1 MSTSATPPSGDR
13 PRNNGTNEAPWAAAT
28 AAPSTG
34 TPNMVQ
40 PPDSLQPGGN
50 GTGRTS
56 PPQRARQGPG
66 RRFARG
72 GWKHLAAIVACLF
85 ALFPLVY
92 ALSASLSASGSLLG
106 SNRLFS
112 DVTGANYTNLLTDPQ
127 NPYLTWF
134 ANSMFVSVTTAV
146 GTVLMGA
153 AAAYAFSRFRFRS
166 RKGGLMSLLI
176 IQMFPQLLAF
186 VAIFLLL
193 FAISEV
199 YPFLG
204 LNSRAGLIAVYLG
217 GALGANTFLMYG
229 FFNTIPKDLDEA
241 AEIDGASHAQIYW
254 TLVLPL
260 VTPILVVVGMLSF
273 IASFSDFLLAQ
284 IVLQNPDRY
293 TLAVGLYQFVSVQ
306 FGENWGVFTAGAIL
320 AAIPVVA
327 LFLFLQ
333 RYIVSGLTG
342 GAVKG

>member
-1 MSTSATPPSGDR
+1 MSTSRVSNVASR
-13 PRNNGTNEAPWAAAT
+13 K
-28 AAPSTG
+28 
-34 TPNMVQ
+34 
-40 PPDSLQPGGN
+40 PGSRSRLSVG
-50 GTGRTS
+50 
-56 PPQRARQGPG
+56 Q
-66 RRFARG
+66 RFARG
-72 GWKHLAAIVACLF
+72 GWKHVAAVIACVF

-92 ALSASLSASGSLLG
+92 ALSASLSPMGSLLG
-106 SNRLFS
+106 SNDLFAEI
-112 DVTGANYTNLLTDPQ
+112 TGANYRNLLNDPQ
-127 NPYLTWF
+127 NPFLTWF
-134 ANSMFVSVTTAV
+134 GNSMLISSITAV

-153 AAAYAFSRFRFRS
+153 AAAYAFSRFRFRF
-166 RKGGLMSLLI
+166 RRGGLMSLLI

-193 FAISEV
+193 FSISEV

-204 LNSRAGLIAVYLG
+204 LNSRMGLVAVYLG

-229 FFNTIPKDLDEA
+229 FFNTIPRDLDEA
-241 AEIDGASHAQIYW
+241 ATLDGASHSQIYW
-254 TLVLPL
+254 TIILPL

-284 IVLQNPDRY
+284 IVLQDPQKY

-320 AAIPVVA
+320 SAIPVVL

>member
-1 MSTSATPPSGDR
+1 M
-13 PRNNGTNEAPWAAAT
+13 AA
-28 AAPSTG
+28 
-34 TPNMVQ
+34 V
-40 PPDSLQPGGN
+40 
-50 GTGRTS
+50 
-56 PPQRARQGPG
+56 
-66 RRFARG
+66 
-72 GWKHLAAIVACLF
+72 IACVF

-92 ALSASLSASGSLLG
+92 ALSASLSPTGSLLG
-106 SNRLFS
+106 SNDLFAEI
-112 DVTGANYTNLLTDPQ
+112 TGANYRNLLNDPQ
-127 NPYLTWF
+127 NPFLTWF
-134 ANSMFVSVTTAV
+134 GNSMLISSITTV

-153 AAAYAFSRFRFRS
+153 AAAYAFSRFRFRF
-166 RKGGLMSLLI
+166 RRGGLMSLLI

-193 FAISEV
+193 FSISEV

-204 LNSRAGLIAVYLG
+204 LNSRMGLVAVYLG

-229 FFNTIPKDLDEA
+229 FFNTIPRDLDEA
-241 AEIDGASHAQIYW
+241 ATLDGASHSQIYW
-254 TLVLPL
+254 TIILPL

-284 IVLQNPDRY
+284 IVLQDPQKY

-320 AAIPVVA
+320 SAIPVVL

>member
-1 MSTSATPPSGDR
+1 MSTPTTPTPGDR
-13 PRNNGTNEAPWAAAT
+13 PGHDGSNGTDRAPWAAAA
-28 AAPSTG
+28 AAPSAGTSNIIQPSDTLRPPGAVTG
-34 TPNMVQ
+34 APR
-40 PPDSLQPGGN
+40 P
-50 GTGRTS
+50 
-56 PPQRARQGPG
+56 
-66 RRFARG
+66 RRRRRSAGG
-72 GWKHLAAIVACLF
+72 GWKHLAAIAACVF

-106 SNRLFS
+106 SNQLFS

-134 ANSMFVSVTTAV
+134 GNSMFVSVTTAV

-166 RKGGLMSLLI
+166 RKGGLLALLV

-204 LNSRAGLIAVYLG
+204 LNSRLGLVAVYLG

-241 AEIDGASHAQIYW
+241 ASIDGASHAQIYW
-254 TLVLPL
+254 TMILPL

-273 IASFSDFLLAQ
+273 ITSFSDFLLAQ
-284 IVLQNPDRY
+284 IVLQDPGQY
-293 TLAVGLYQFVSVQ
+293 TLAVGLYQFVAVQ

-327 LFLFLQ
+327 MFLFLQ
-333 RYIVSGLTG
+333 RFIVSGLTG

>member
-1 MSTSATPPSGDR
+1 MSTPTTPPPGDR
-13 PRNNGTNEAPWAAAT
+13 PGPDGSNRAPWAAAM
-28 AAPSTG
+28 AAPSLG
-34 TPNMVQ
+34 TSNTVQ
-40 PPDSLQPGGN
+40 PTGSLRPA
-50 GTGRTS
+50 GTGSAAPR
-56 PPQRARQGPG
+56 PRPGAG

-72 GWKHLAAIVACLF
+72 GWKHLAAIAACVF

-92 ALSASLSASGSLLG
+92 AFSASLSASGSLLG

-112 DVTGANYTNLLTDPQ
+112 DVTGANYTNLLNDPQ

-166 RKGGLMSLLI
+166 RKGGLMTLLI

-204 LNSRAGLIAVYLG
+204 LNSRLGLVAVYLG

-254 TLVLPL
+254 TMILPL

-284 IVLQNPDRY
+284 IVLQDPEKY
-293 TLAVGLYQFVSVQ
+293 TLAVGVYQFVSVQ

>member
-1 MSTSATPPSGDR
+1 MSTSTTSTAKNNRSGSR
-13 PRNNGTNEAPWAAAT
+13 SRLSAG
-28 AAPSTG
+28 
-34 TPNMVQ
+34 Q
-40 PPDSLQPGGN
+40 
-50 GTGRTS
+50 
-56 PPQRARQGPG
+56 
-66 RRFARG
+66 RFARG
-72 GWKHLAAIVACLF
+72 GWKHIAAIVACIF

-92 ALSASLSASGSLLG
+92 AFSASLSPTGSLLG
-106 SNRLFS
+106 SNALFAE
-112 DVTGANYTNLLTDPQ
+112 VTGANYQNLLTDPQ
-127 NPYLTWF
+127 NPFMTWF
-134 ANSMFVSVTTAV
+134 GNSMLISIITAA
-146 GTVLMGA
+146 GAVLMGA
-153 AAAYAFSRFRFRS
+153 AAAYAFSRFRFKFRG
-166 RKGGLMSLLI
+166 GGLMSLLI

-193 FAISEV
+193 FSISEV

-204 LNSRAGLIAVYLG
+204 LNSRMGLVAVYLG

-229 FFNTIPKDLDEA
+229 FFNTIPRDLDEA
-241 AEIDGASHAQIYW
+241 ATLDGASHSQIYW
-254 TLVLPL
+254 TIILPL

-284 IVLQNPDRY
+284 IVLQDPQKY

-320 AAIPVVA
+320 SAIPVVL

>member
-1 MSTSATPPSGDR
+1 MSTSRVSNVASR
-13 PRNNGTNEAPWAAAT
+13 K
-28 AAPSTG
+28 
-34 TPNMVQ
+34 
-40 PPDSLQPGGN
+40 PGSRSRLSVG
-50 GTGRTS
+50 
-56 PPQRARQGPG
+56 Q
-66 RRFARG
+66 RFARG
-72 GWKHLAAIVACLF
+72 GWKHVAAVIACVF

-92 ALSASLSASGSLLG
+92 ALSASLSPTGSLLG
-106 SNRLFS
+106 SNDLFAEI
-112 DVTGANYTNLLTDPQ
+112 TGANYRNLLNDPQ
-127 NPYLTWF
+127 NPFLTWF
-134 ANSMFVSVTTAV
+134 GNSMLISSITAV

-153 AAAYAFSRFRFRS
+153 AAAYAYSRFRFRFS
-166 RKGGLMSLLI
+166 TGGLMSLLI

-193 FAISEV
+193 FSISEV

-204 LNSRAGLIAVYLG
+204 LNSRMGLVAVYLG

-229 FFNTIPKDLDEA
+229 FFNTIPRDLDEA
-241 AEIDGASHAQIYW
+241 ATLDGASHSQIYW
-254 TLVLPL
+254 TIILPL

-284 IVLQNPDRY
+284 IVLQDPQKY

-320 AAIPVVA
+320 SAIPVVL

>member
-1 MSTSATPPSGDR
+1 MPTPTAPTPGDR
-13 PRNNGTNEAPWAAAT
+13 PGPDGTDRAPWAAAA
-28 AAPSTG
+28 AAPSAG
-34 TPNMVQ
+34 TPTT
-40 PPDSLQPGGN
+40 LQP
-50 GTGRTS
+50 TDTLR
-56 PPQRARQGPG
+56 PPGAAPGAARP
-66 RRFARG
+66 RRRRRSAGG
-72 GWKHLAAIVACLF
+72 GWKHLAAIAACVF

-92 ALSASLSASGSLLG
+92 AFSASLSASGSLLG
-106 SNRLFS
+106 SNQLFS
-112 DVTGANYTNLLTDPQ
+112 DVTGANYTNLLNDPQ

-134 ANSMFVSVTTAV
+134 GNSLFVSVTTAV

-166 RKGGLMSLLI
+166 RKGGLLALLV

-193 FAISEV
+193 FAISGV
-199 YPFLG
+199 YPFMG
-204 LNSRAGLIAVYLG
+204 LNSRLGLVAVYLG

-254 TLVLPL
+254 TMILPL

-284 IVLQNPDRY
+284 IVLQDPDKY

>member
-1 MSTSATPPSGDR
+1 MPIPTTPTPSDR
-13 PRNNGTNEAPWAAAT
+13 PEPEGSHDAAWAAAT
-28 AAPSTG
+28 GAPAAGASNT
-34 TPNMVQ
+34 VQ
-40 PPDSLQPGGN
+40 PPSSLRSV
-50 GTGRTS
+50 GTRRTRS
-56 PPQRARQGPG
+56 SRSAAG
-66 RRFARG
+66 RRFSRG
-72 GWKHLAAIVACLF
+72 GWKHLAAIVACVF

-92 ALSASLSASGSLLG
+92 ALSASLSSSGSLLG
-106 SNRLFS
+106 SNQLFS
-112 DVTGANYTNLLTDPQ
+112 DVTGANYTDLLSDPQ

-134 ANSMFVSVTTAV
+134 GNSMFVSITTAI

-153 AAAYAFSRFRFRS
+153 AAAYAFSRFRFGA
-166 RKGGLMSLLI
+166 RKGGLLALLI

-193 FAISEV
+193 FAISGV
-199 YPFLG
+199 YPFMG
-204 LNSRAGLIAVYLG
+204 LNSLLGLVAVYLG

-229 FFNTIPKDLDEA
+229 FFNTIPRELDEA

-254 TLVLPL
+254 TMILPL

-284 IVLQNPDRY
+284 IVLQDPGKY
-293 TLAVGLYQFVSVQ
+293 TLAVGLYQFVAVQ

>member
-1 MSTSATPPSGDR
+1 MSTPTAPTPGDR
-13 PRNNGTNEAPWAAAT
+13 PGPDGTDRAPWAAAA
-28 AAPSTG
+28 AAPSAG
-34 TPNMVQ
+34 TPTT
-40 PPDSLQPGGN
+40 LQP
-50 GTGRTS
+50 TDTLR
-56 PPQRARQGPG
+56 PPGAAPG
-66 RRFARG
+66 APRPRRRRRSARG
-72 GWKHLAAIVACLF
+72 GWKHLAAIAACVF

-92 ALSASLSASGSLLG
+92 AFSASLSASGSLLG
-106 SNRLFS
+106 SNQLFS
-112 DVTGANYTNLLTDPQ
+112 DVTGANYTNLLNDPQ

-134 ANSMFVSVTTAV
+134 GNSLFVSVTTAV

-166 RKGGLMSLLI
+166 RKGGLLALLV

-193 FAISEV
+193 FAISGV
-199 YPFLG
+199 YPFMG
-204 LNSRAGLIAVYLG
+204 LNSRLGLVAVYLG

-254 TLVLPL
+254 TMILPL

-284 IVLQNPDRY
+284 IVLQDPDKY

-320 AAIPVVA
+320 AAVPVVA